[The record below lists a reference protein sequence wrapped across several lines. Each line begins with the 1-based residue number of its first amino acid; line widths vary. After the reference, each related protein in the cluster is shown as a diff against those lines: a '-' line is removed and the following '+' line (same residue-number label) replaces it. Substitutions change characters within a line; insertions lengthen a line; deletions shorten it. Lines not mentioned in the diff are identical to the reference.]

1 MRTILIA
8 EADDRSLRAH
18 GDELLLDGLDVHA
31 AQTARHIQ
39 LRMAAVHPDALLLG
53 PLESPVSSLTLLRML
68 RAGEIP
74 DAERWLL
81 VVALGGDSDHAAT
94 RLYQAGA
101 DLVLP
106 STASP
111 LLIKGALDSLAAR
124 AEGDSGQRI
133 LRAGSLKIDS
143 DARVASVKGAPV
155 PLTRLEF
162 DLLQTLARDPHRAF
176 SKPELIAEVWGYD
189 PDASVIGRTV
199 DSHAYRLR
207 RKLRAAGTG
216 ELVQSVRGVGYRLTR

>member
-8 EADDRSLRAH
+8 EADNRSLTAH
-18 GDELLLDGLDVHA
+18 GDELLLDGIEVHA
-31 AQTARHIQ
+31 ARTARHAQ
-39 LRMAAVHPDALLLG
+39 LRLGAVNPDALLLG
-53 PLESPVSSLTLLRML
+53 LLETPAAGVTLLRAL
-68 RAGEIP
+68 RAGDVP
-74 DAERWLL
+74 DADPCLL
-81 VVALGGDSDHAAT
+81 VVALGGDSDHGAT

-106 STASP
+106 SSASP
-111 LLIKGALDSLAAR
+111 LLIKGALDSLSAR
-124 AEGDSGQRI
+124 AEGDNRHRV

-143 DARVASVKGAPV
+143 DARVATVNGAPV
-155 PLTRLEF
+155 VLTRLEF

-189 PDASVIGRTV
+189 PRESVIGRTV
-199 DSHAYRLR
+199 DAHAYRLR
-207 RKLRAAGTG
+207 HKLREAGSG